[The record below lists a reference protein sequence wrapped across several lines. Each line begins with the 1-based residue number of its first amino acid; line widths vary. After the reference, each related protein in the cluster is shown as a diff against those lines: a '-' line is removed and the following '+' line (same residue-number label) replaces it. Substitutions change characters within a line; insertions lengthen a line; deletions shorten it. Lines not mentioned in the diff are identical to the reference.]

1 MSKIKFWDLK
11 IKNSVKPADTP
22 VEPVE
27 NQISD
32 KVEAELFLYG
42 DVVDTVPTDFWTGE
56 KIDGDFIAQ
65 DDFVKDIRS
74 LKEQGVTD
82 LTVHI
87 NSCGGNLYTGS
98 AIHDLLKEM
107 VKNVTVIV
115 EGIAASAATVIAVAG
130 DTVKMAKNA
139 LFMIHEPSVT
149 VWDNFTA
156 DDAEKLKNMLDAG
169 AESAALAYAEKTGMS
184 VKALRKMMKEET
196 WMTGEEALEKG
207 FVDELVDGDV
217 VMAMSTDG
225 LIVNGDTVTIKDYT
239 NLPESIAGLL
249 NEADEPAEPTEP
261 AEPDDGAA
269 VEDIEPAEPA
279 EPVED
284 ADPAEPVEDDGAA
297 VEDPT
302 DDIQIEELTA
312 TAEGLEEKFPE
323 IINQIRNQAIEAER
337 ERIRQIDAIAT
348 RCDAEMVMKAKYETP
363 ITAEKLAYENVL
375 AGKDRASSFLADN
388 ARDVQA
394 SNTSEV
400 EVTPTMAEPE
410 PEDER
415 KRLAMKIAGVQNTT
429 KEGGTKS

>member
-1 MSKIKFWDLK
+1 MSKLKFWDLK
-11 IKNSVKPADTP
+11 IKNSVEPADTP
-22 VEPVE
+22 VLPVE
-27 NQISD
+27 NQTSD

-107 VKNVTVIV
+107 VQNVTVII

-130 DTVKMAKNA
+130 NTVKMMKNG
-139 LFMIHEPSVT
+139 LFMIHEPSAV

-156 DDAEKLKNMLDAG
+156 DDAQKLKDMLDAG
-169 AESAALAYAEKTGMS
+169 AESAALAYAEKTGLS

-207 FVDELVDGDV
+207 FVDELIEGDV

-239 NLPESIAGLL
+239 NLPENIAGLL
-249 NEADEPAEPTEP
+249 NAEADDSDDTELIEEPA
-261 AEPDDGAA
+261 AEDDTADSGEAA
-269 VEDIEPAEPA
+269 VE
-279 EPVED
+279 EPV
-284 ADPAEPVEDDGAA
+284 AEDDVD
-297 VEDPT
+297 VEVKA
-302 DDIQIEELTA
+302 IEETP
-312 TAEGLEEKFPE
+312 EGLEAAFPE

-337 ERIRQIDAIAT
+337 ERIKQIDAIAM
-348 RCDAEMVMKAKYETP
+348 RCDAEMVMKAKYEEP

-375 AGKDRASSFLADN
+375 AGKDRASSFMADN

-394 SNTSEV
+394 SNTSKV
-400 EVTPTMAEPE
+400 APE
-410 PEDER
+410 PTEAIPTPKDE
-415 KRLAMKIAGVQNTT
+415 KQRLAMKIAGVDEKTTT
-429 KEGGTKS
+429 KEGGTMS